1 MRDLRRRGD
10 TTIGFIDPYIV
21 FKDPL
26 TRGWETAAE
35 ENVLKFLSEQKDKES
50 ILYPYCGE

>member
-1 MRDLRRRGD
+1 MRNLRIRRD
-10 TTIGFIDPYIV
+10 STIGFIDPYIV

-35 ENVLKFLSEQKDKES
+35 ENIMMFLTEQKNKET
-50 ILYPYCGE
+50 ILYPYGGE